1 MDITSEILPSCAV
14 VRPVGTL
21 DRRSA
26 PALEAALQTL
36 TGQGHSR
43 IVLDLSGVGEMSS
56 AGLRVII
63 SAAKLL
69 RSERISGDLRLAA
82 PGERVVQVL
91 ELAGLLPVLRVF
103 KTSDQAI
110 ASFDQPPPSAAKRP
124 RSAAPTNQ

>member
-1 MDITSEILPSCAV
+1 MDIATDILPSCAV
-14 VRPVGTL
+14 VQPVGTL

-36 TGQGHSR
+36 AEQGQRR

-69 RSERISGDLRLAA
+69 RNERTGGDLRLAG
-82 PGERVVQVL
+82 PGDRVVQVL

-103 KTSDQAI
+103 QTREQAI
-110 ASFDQPPPSAAKRP
+110 ASFAESPPAKKR
-124 RSAAPTNQ
+124 A

>member
-1 MDITSEILPSCAV
+1 MEITSETLDTCAV

-26 PALEAALQTL
+26 PQLDAALQAL
-36 TGQGHSR
+36 ADKGQSR

-69 RSERISGDLRLAA
+69 RNERTNSDLRLAA
-82 PGERVVQVL
+82 PSERVVQVL
-91 ELAGLLPVLRVF
+91 ELAGLLPVLHVF
-103 KTSDQAI
+103 DNSDQAI
-110 ASFDQPPPSAAKRP
+110 ASFAQPKPASKKR
-124 RSAAPTNQ
+124 S

>member
-1 MDITSEILPSCAV
+1 MQITTDILPSCAV
-14 VRPVGTL
+14 VRPAGTL

-26 PALEAALQTL
+26 PDLEAALQAL
-36 TGQGHSR
+36 TSQGHSR

-69 RSERISGDLRLAA
+69 RNERTGGDLRLAA
-82 PGERVVQVL
+82 PGERVEHVL

-103 KTSDQAI
+103 ETSDQAI
-110 ASFDQPPPSAAKRP
+110 ASFDPPPSAAKRP
-124 RSAAPTNQ
+124 RGAAHTNP

>member
-1 MDITSEILPSCAV
+1 MDITSDILPSCAV

-26 PALEAALQTL
+26 PELEAALQAL
-36 TGQGHSR
+36 AAQGQRR

-69 RSERISGDLRLAA
+69 RNERTGGDLRLAA
-82 PGERVVQVL
+82 PGERVVHVL

-110 ASFDQPPPSAAKRP
+110 ASFDQPSPSAAQRP
-124 RSAAPTNQ
+124 RPTASTGP

>member
-26 PALEAALQTL
+26 PELEAALQAL
-36 TGQGHSR
+36 AAQGQGR
-43 IVLDLSGVGEMSS
+43 IVLDLGGVGEMSS

-69 RSERISGDLRLAA
+69 RNERTGGDLRLAA
-82 PGERVVQVL
+82 PGQRVVHVL

-110 ASFDQPPPSAAKRP
+110 ASFDQPPATTGERP
-124 RSAAPTNQ
+124 PQERR